1 MNEYTHEYT
10 HGRTHGEQTE
20 TKMDHDGREPQH
32 LLPTANK
39 VFGYFIANNPLR
51 PSCSLPL
58 DPARGAGVV
67 VCRSVGTYPPGS
79 HHRRSRAVPEQQRPE
94 ERRVFEEHDHV
105 HLVPRASFVV
115 IQPEGVHDGGDDE
128 REEHEHLG
136 AQ

>member
-1 MNEYTHEYT
+1 MNKYTHEYT

-58 DPARGAGVV
+58 DPARGAGAV
-67 VCRSVGTYPPGS
+67 VCRSVGTYPP
-79 HHRRSRAVPEQQRPE
+79 
-94 ERRVFEEHDHV
+94 
-105 HLVPRASFVV
+105 
-115 IQPEGVHDGGDDE
+115 
-128 REEHEHLG
+128 
-136 AQ
+136 